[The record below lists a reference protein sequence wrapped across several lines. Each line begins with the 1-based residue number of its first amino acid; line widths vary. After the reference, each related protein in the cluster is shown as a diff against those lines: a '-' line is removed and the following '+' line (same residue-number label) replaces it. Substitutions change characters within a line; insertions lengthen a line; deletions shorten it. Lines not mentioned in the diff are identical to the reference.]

1 MPPLRTS
8 ATTDAP
14 IDTAAD
20 TVALGV
26 FDGKRIPHDLP
37 GGPLQA
43 LLDAGE
49 ARTAPRALAH
59 THAGGKRWIL
69 VGLGSRETIEPED
82 ARVAAAVVQDR
93 ARELGTRSLCWEL
106 PHRLADREV
115 AAFVEGTLL
124 AARTWDE
131 LRSEPAGPRGPEELI
146 VSDHAD
152 RGAAVARAALVTAA
166 QNAARRL
173 QDLPPNLCGPGT
185 LAERAG
191 ALAAEHPALEA
202 EVLGRADLE
211 ARGLGALLAVA
222 RGSARD
228 PAVIVLRHR
237 PPGAVGPRLGWV
249 GKAVTYDTGGYWLK
263 GNASLP
269 SMKYDMSGGA
279 SVLEAMGAVA
289 ALGLPVDVVA
299 VVGATDNM
307 IDGAAM
313 VPGDVATTAAGLTV
327 EILNTDAEGRLVLA
341 DCLHHAVTA
350 EGAERLIDLAT
361 LTGGART
368 ALGSV
373 HCALLADDDT
383 WCAAVQAA
391 AEASGERVWRLPLHP
406 RYAEQLRGR
415 VTDLVN
421 HVEGRQAAPIIAA
434 EFLHRFTGG
443 VPWAHVDVT
452 AASDLGVPYAA
463 KGGSGWG
470 VRLLV
475 ELAHAH
481 AVAVS

>member
-1 MPPLRTS
+1 LRTS
-8 ATTDAP
+8 ATTAAP
-14 IDTAAD
+14 VDTRAD

-43 LLDAGE
+43 LLDSGE

-69 VGLGSRETIEPED
+69 VGLGDRDRFEPED
-82 ARVAAAVVQDR
+82 ARVAAAVALER
-93 ARELGTRSLCWEL
+93 ARELGARALCWEL
-106 PHRLADREV
+106 PHRLDEHEV

-124 AARTWDE
+124 AAYRFDE
-131 LRSEPAGPRGPEELI
+131 LRSEPGGSDGPGELV

-152 RGAAVARAALVTAA
+152 RSGPVARAALVARA

-173 QDLPPNLCGPGT
+173 QDLPPNRCGPAV
-185 LAERAG
+185 LAGRARE
-191 ALAAEHPALEA
+191 LAAAHPALEA
-202 EVLGRADLE
+202 EIVSGRAELE
-211 ARGLGALLAVA
+211 RRGMGAFAAVA
-222 RGSARD
+222 QGSARE
-228 PAVIVLRHR
+228 PALIVLRHR
-237 PPGAVGPRLGWV
+237 PRGAEGPRLGLV
-249 GKAVTYDTGGYWLK
+249 GKAVTFDTGGYWLK
-263 GNASLP
+263 THASLP
-269 SMKYDMSGGA
+269 AMKYDMSGGA
-279 SVLEAMGAVA
+279 SVLEAVGAIA
-289 ALGLPVDVVA
+289 ELGLPVDLVA

-307 IDGAAM
+307 VDGAAM
-313 VPGDVATTAAGLTV
+313 VPGDVVATAAGLTV

-341 DCLHHAVTA
+341 DCLHHAVA
-350 EGAERLIDLAT
+350 VEGAQRLLDLAT

-368 ALGSV
+368 ALGNV
-373 HCALLADDDT
+373 HCALLADDDP
-383 WCAAVQAA
+383 WCAEVEAA
-391 AEASGERVWRLPLHP
+391 AAASGERVWRLPLHA

-415 VTDLVN
+415 VADLAN

-475 ELAHAH
+475 ELAQAQ
-481 AVAVS
+481 VV